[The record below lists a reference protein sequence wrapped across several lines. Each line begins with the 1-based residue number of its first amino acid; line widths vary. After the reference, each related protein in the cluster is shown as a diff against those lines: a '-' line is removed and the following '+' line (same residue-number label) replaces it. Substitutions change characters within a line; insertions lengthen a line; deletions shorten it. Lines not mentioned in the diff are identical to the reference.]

1 VLQTHGFF
9 MGSESGGLAEVL
21 KVSNDFTN
29 RYEHNGIPANAIRR
43 IVIVG
48 FEGIVRRSSTR
59 RAVRDLKIG
68 SRKIEDQ
75 ILGG

>member
-1 VLQTHGFF
+1 MLQTHGFF
-9 MGSESGGLAEVL
+9 MESESGELAEVL
-21 KVSNDFTN
+21 KDSNDFTN
-29 RYEHNGIPANAIRR
+29 RYEHNGIPVNAIMR